1 MRRIPVDAAR
11 SLSVCLSVCQC
22 VGHTG
27 KFRKT
32 GELIDN
38 MPSEGQTCVGQNQ
51 GARWRHLA
59 NTIEDSCSAAMRPN
73 YFDYLSNYIYQLL
86 LLNGTDKISDTQN
99 ESLRSSI
106 LKFSLDNRQIWG
118 KGSRR

>member
-27 KFRKT
+27 KFRKM

-106 LKFSLDNRQIWG
+106 LKFSLDNRQIRG
-118 KGSRR
+118 EGSRR